1 MHSSKKN
8 WIWTITLI
16 VTIICC
22 AAVLILHVKNWVTS
36 DVNTLGLRSGFYNI
50 EIPLNELDSVLFVE
64 RIPPMQRLHGFSAL
78 EKEKGIF
85 REFKDSLTDKK
96 VHVFVDNINQNK
108 VKLVYKDSS
117 YVYFNLKD
125 SVETVQLFQ
134 KLSAKTSALSEPN

>member
-16 VTIICC
+16 VTIIGC
-22 AAVLILHVKNWVTS
+22 AVVLILHVKNWVTNDEIS
-36 DVNTLGLRSGFYNI
+36 LGLRSGFYNI
-50 EIPLNELDSVLFVE
+50 EIPLNELDSVVFVE

-78 EKEKGIF
+78 EKEKGVF